1 MTPVNPARPLNTERW
16 LRIENIFHQARSQ
29 RDGAREEALRRL
41 CGGDEELLAEVRA
54 LLGADTEANRPRAAK
69 ETQMADLAGRR
80 AGNYQLDSLL
90 GTGGMGS
97 VYLAHRCDGQFDR
110 QVAFKILGANLRS
123 EFFTDRFA
131 VERQLLASL
140 DHPHITRLLDSGV
153 SGEGDPYLVLEY
165 VDGEPIDEYC
175 DERRLRVR
183 DRIRLFLQV
192 CAAVEFAHSQRVLHR
207 DLKPS
212 NILVA
217 AAVVGKPPVG
227 NGGVVKLLDFG
238 TAKLLESASDTNATA
253 TRFRMMTPRYAS
265 PEQLRGDPQTA
276 ATDVYSLGIV
286 LYELLTGAWPFGDPQ
301 SVISGLERAVREVEP
316 RHPKTVIDDRAAAR
330 RGLPKQALIDAVSG
344 DPWKVI
350 LKAIEADPG
359 RRYGSVA
366 DLASDLNHYLEGK
379 PVLARPQTLQYRVGK
394 FVRRNRIA
402 VAAALVVAMF
412 AAIAVVAAGTSVFP
426 KRIAVSTPPSIA
438 VLPFIDLSADP
449 ADKYFSDGL
458 TDEITDSLARMKT
471 VQVIARSSSFQFK
484 GKTTD
489 VREVGRLLNV
499 THVLEGSVERSGDRI
514 KIIAH
519 LERVSDGSL
528 LWSNTFERKASDLF
542 AVQSELAAGIASGL
556 KVAAEAPGRK
566 HVPNAEAHDLVIK
579 ARYDIQQ
586 MTTESVTRA
595 EAEYRRAIDLDP
607 EYAAAYLGLAN
618 AKYDQFAA
626 RGSTFQTEA
635 ERKSA
640 EQLFRK
646 ALELD
651 PDLPSAHAMLAT
663 LAMQY
668 DWDWDGAEREFRLAV
683 AGPSSAGAESF
694 YAFLLVFRGRFDE
707 ADRHVQRMVDLDP
720 FSTST
725 MNNLAVARNLEGRF
739 AEAREISQKMAAQYP
754 AMIAPQQA
762 IGGTYIEEGHPELAF
777 PIFAQLKQRY
787 PQAQLFEAMA
797 FAAAGQR
804 EEALTEIRPY
814 EEKYPNSGVSMAWFA
829 LVYALMGDE
838 PDTVKW
844 LQRSA
849 DMHEWQALNLAVNP
863 VYARMRNSSGFRA
876 LKKRMGLDQ

>member
-1 MTPVNPARPLNTERW
+1 MTPVNPARPLNAERW

-29 RDGAREEALRRL
+29 GEGAREEALRHL

-69 ETQMADLAGRR
+69 ETRMADLAGRR

-90 GTGGMGS
+90 GIGGMGS

-165 VDGEPIDEYC
+165 VDGEPIDKYC
-175 DERRLRVR
+175 DERRLGVR

-192 CAAVEFAHSQRVLHR
+192 CTAVEFAHSQRVLHR

-217 AAVVGKPPVG
+217 PDHAGKAPVG
-227 NGGVVKLLDFG
+227 NAGTVKLLDFG
-238 TAKLLESASDTNATA
+238 TAKLLETASDTNATA

-265 PEQLRGDPQTA
+265 PEQLRGDPQTPA
-276 ATDVYSLGIV
+276 SDVYSLGIV

-316 RHPKTVIDDRAAAR
+316 RHPRTVIADQAATR
-330 RGLPKQALIDAVSG
+330 RGLSKQGLIDAVSG
-344 DPWKVI
+344 DLWKVI
-350 LKAIEADPG
+350 LKAIEADSG
-359 RRYGSVA
+359 RRYGSIA

-379 PVLARPQTLQYRVGK
+379 PVSARPQTLAYRVGK

-402 VAAALVVAMF
+402 VAAGLVVAMF
-412 AAIAVVAAGTSVFP
+412 AAIAIVATGSSVFP
-426 KRIAVSTPPSIA
+426 KRTAMGTPLSIA
-438 VLPFIDLSADP
+438 VLPFTDLSADP
-449 ADKYFSDGL
+449 ANKYFSDGL

-471 VQVIARSSSFQFK
+471 VRVIARSSAFQFK

-528 LWSNTFERKASDLF
+528 LWSNTYERKAADLF
-542 AVQSELAAGIASGL
+542 AVQSELAAGIAGGL
-556 KVAAEAPGRK
+556 KVAAEVPVRK
-566 HVPNAEAHDLVIK
+566 HVPIAEAHDLVIK
-579 ARYDIQQ
+579 ARYDVQQ

-595 EAEYRRAIDLDP
+595 EEEYRRAIDMDP
-607 EYAAAYLGLAN
+607 EYAGAYLGLAN
-618 AKYDQFAA
+618 AKYDQFVA

-640 EQLFRK
+640 EQLLHK

-651 PDLPSAHAMLAT
+651 PDLPSAHAT
-663 LAMQY
+663 LAIFTMQY
-668 DWDWDGAEREFRLAV
+668 DWNWDGAEREFRLAV
-683 AGPSSAGAESF
+683 AGPSSATAESF
-694 YAFLLVFRGRFDE
+694 YAFLLIFRGRFAE
-707 ADRHVQRMVDLDP
+707 ADRHLQRMMDLDP
-720 FSTST
+720 FSTAT
-725 MNNLAVARNLEGRF
+725 LNNLAVARNLEGRF
-739 AEAREISQKMAAQYP
+739 AEAREISQKTAAQYP
-754 AMIAPQQA
+754 AMIGPQQL

-777 PIFAQLKQRY
+777 PVFGQLKQRY
-787 PQAQLFEAMA
+787 PPAGLFEAMA

-804 EEALTEIRPY
+804 EEALRLIRPY
-814 EEKYPNSGVSMAWFA
+814 EEKYPDAGVSIGWFGY
-829 LVYALMGDE
+829 VYALLDDE

-849 DMHEWQALNLAVNP
+849 DMHEWHALSLAVNP
-863 VYARMRNSSGFRA
+863 VYARMQNSPGFRA
-876 LKKRMGLDQ
+876 LKKRMGIDQ